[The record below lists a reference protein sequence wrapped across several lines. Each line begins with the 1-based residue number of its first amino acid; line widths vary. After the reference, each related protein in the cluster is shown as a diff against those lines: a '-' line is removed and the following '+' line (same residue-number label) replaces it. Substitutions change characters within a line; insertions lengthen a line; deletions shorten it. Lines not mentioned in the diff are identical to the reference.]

1 MKTLQQLERDARD
14 RRADFTTRLSEFRS
28 RMTLPSLAEEA
39 FSHLDPKFAH
49 VLPVYSAVKRHPLLA
64 AGVVAGV
71 AWLFNTSVQSS
82 AKIFKFGK
90 TARRHRGRIRQP
102 IISTS
107 EKETK
112 HEIE

>member
-14 RRADFTTRLSEFRS
+14 RRADFTTRLGEFRS

-39 FSHLDPKFAH
+39 FSHIDPKFDH
-49 VLPVYSAVKRHPLLA
+49 LLPAYSAVKRHPLLA

-82 AKIFKFGK
+82 VRIFKFGK

-102 IISTS
+102 NISTS
-107 EKETK
+107 EKETN
-112 HEIE
+112 HEIK